1 MSRLSSRPFDPTAS
15 TLLNLIVG
23 ETHSLVRSDDYIFV
37 PSHGPFYT
45 DSVVVRSKGLVLKLH
60 KDYEFKALHANATQA
75 TGKSVACIIQITNK
89 NLFEASVDYQVV
101 GGQYSEVFSVLK
113 YMVDNFGEGVMDKIR
128 WENIG
133 DKPTQFNAAA
143 HRHPYWEF
151 TGWDVLLSAMD
162 KILQGVHYRKSK
174 LMREVY
180 DYYYAKE
187 QAFLQQF
194 NHKNQL
200 VLATIAQLQLN
211 NTDPLKIVRIVAG
224 NNPPNESI
232 DGVWRDTTTIGNDRV
247 LGGTSKLGDIGKT
260 VPISEAIVY
269 PQPDN
274 ILLDEQENPILRDD
288 DEWIYLDNQY
298 PTIPMAGGIVD
309 DDGVEFTGQEWD
321 LFLYRGYYK
330 IANAGALVAV
340 LSSDRSTMA
349 DGETVIFKLETNR
362 YPIGLKI
369 PYQLL
374 GVGPDNVNV
383 PINGFMTIA
392 AGGVA
397 FFTVKLIAGSP
408 ATFKDTMVLE
418 LAIQGGTSHSV
429 KYQLSTNA
437 TKKVKI
443 GFTENL
449 NDIRKSLALPYEK
462 FYMKVDRS
470 GFMATDSKFVDITFS
485 FDDGATHPIL
495 LDYNQTIIPGQP
507 ILLELDQVTDWFALE
522 IQPTATYNS
531 RKLNVNMTYRSQPL
545 ATGNIDTTAVTATVK
560 AVSIETG
567 KYTDTIRD
575 DEPFRFVALTN
586 ATTLLV
592 PTVIENTV
600 GSDLTPEITGVVTAA
615 NGHAQTTQLVVGR
628 THRRKVDYV
637 TVRFSTLQGLALG
650 EHRITIPAEL

>member
-1 MSRLSSRPFDPTAS
+1 
-15 TLLNLIVG
+15 
-23 ETHSLVRSDDYIFV
+23 
-37 PSHGPFYT
+37 
-45 DSVVVRSKGLVLKLH
+45 
-60 KDYEFKALHANATQA
+60 
-75 TGKSVACIIQITNK
+75 
-89 NLFEASVDYQVV
+89 
-101 GGQYSEVFSVLK
+101 
-113 YMVDNFGEGVMDKIR
+113 MV
-128 WENIG
+128 
-133 DKPTQFNAAA
+133 
-143 HRHPYWEF
+143 
-151 TGWDVLLSAMD
+151 
-162 KILQGVHYRKSK
+162 
-174 LMREVY
+174 
-180 DYYYAKE
+180 
-187 QAFLQQF
+187 
-194 NHKNQL
+194 
-200 VLATIAQLQLN
+200 
-211 NTDPLKIVRIVAG
+211 
-224 NNPPNESI
+224 
-232 DGVWRDTTTIGNDRV
+232 
-247 LGGTSKLGDIGKT
+247 
-260 VPISEAIVY
+260 
-269 PQPDN
+269 
-274 ILLDEQENPILRDD
+274 
-288 DEWIYLDNQY
+288 
-298 PTIPMAGGIVD
+298 
-309 DDGVEFTGQEWD
+309 
-321 LFLYRGYYK
+321 
-330 IANAGALVAV
+330 
-340 LSSDRSTMA
+340 

-374 GVGPDNVNV
+374 GVGSDNVNV

-418 LAIQGGTSHSV
+418 LAIQGGTTHSV

-470 GFMATDSKFVDITFS
+470 GFMAADSKFVDITFS
-485 FDDGATHPIL
+485 FDDGATHPIM

-522 IQPTATYNS
+522 IQPTGAYNS

-575 DEPFRFVALTN
+575 DESFRFVALTN

-592 PTVIENTV
+592 PTVIENTA
-600 GSDLTPEITGVVTAA
+600 GSDLTPEITGVVTVA
-615 NGHAQTTQLVVGR
+615 NGHAQTTQLVVSR